1 MNYPLP
7 TELKIISA
15 EYICVPEYSGV
26 VFNNSKKNLFGSAIN
41 AQTLS
46 AAAKLAIGI
55 GLTAVLLKMYF
66 EKGRRR

>member
-7 TELKIISA
+7 TELKIIST

-26 VFNNSKKNLFGSAIN
+26 VFNNSKKKLFGSAIN

-46 AAAKLAIGI
+46 AAVKLAIGI
-55 GLTAVLLKMYF
+55 GVTAVLLKTYI
-66 EKGRRR
+66 EKSRFR